1 MKVWHEVF
9 LHLAHVSGSWA
20 LGLTVGTAFRRKPID
35 VTSSGVAV
43 EMSIGQCFDALD
55 VHSGLTQ
62 LVLALL
68 ATCYAG
74 ATAVIEGTAISI
86 GMHGLRAA
94 LRTAA

>member
-1 MKVWHEVF
+1 MTVWPEVF

-20 LGLTVGTAFRRKPID
+20 LGLTVSTAFRRKPID
-35 VTSSGVAV
+35 FNSGGVAV
-43 EMSIGQCFDALD
+43 EMIIAQCFDALD

-68 ATCYAG
+68 ATCYG
-74 ATAVIEGTAISI
+74 ATAVIPI
-86 GMHGLRAA
+86 GKHGPRAA